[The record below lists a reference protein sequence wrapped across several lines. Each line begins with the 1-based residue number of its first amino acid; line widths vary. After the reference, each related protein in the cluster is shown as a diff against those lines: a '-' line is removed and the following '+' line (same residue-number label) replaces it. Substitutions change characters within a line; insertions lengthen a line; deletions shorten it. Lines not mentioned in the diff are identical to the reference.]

1 MILIYILI
9 FWKVEKYLKMVRYKA
24 FTSKITY
31 NYVKI
36 KYEVRTSYFY
46 INNSLIIDF
55 NYFEKLI

>member
-1 MILIYILI
+1 
-9 FWKVEKYLKMVRYKA
+9 MVRYKA